1 MSNFERLGIIQ
12 LELEKLQARANQ
24 LVAEKNELMKAI
36 IEEEQKSKVEPK
48 EPTNTVRR
56 KG

>member
-1 MSNFERLGIIQ
+1 MSNFERLGELQ
-12 LELEKLQARANQ
+12 LELEKLQARASQ